1 MNVVDDAHWEK
12 AKATLEGHIKRGLVV
27 PIEKVTKKD
36 GKEVKSPAT
45 PDEIPNDQIDD
56 VVNELKSEAQ
66 ADKFVKAATKESV
79 RAKGMNR
86 KEAIKK
92 EVEESRK

>member
-1 MNVVDDAHWEK
+1 M
-12 AKATLEGHIKRGLVV
+12 
-27 PIEKVTKKD
+27 TKKD